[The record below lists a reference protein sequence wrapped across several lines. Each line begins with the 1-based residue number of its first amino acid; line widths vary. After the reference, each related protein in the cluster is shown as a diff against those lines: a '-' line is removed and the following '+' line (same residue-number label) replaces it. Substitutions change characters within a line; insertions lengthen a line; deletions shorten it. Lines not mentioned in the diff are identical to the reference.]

1 MLLFGKLK
9 KLHGISGKR
18 LVLLECAAL
27 IHEVGFG
34 VQLQG
39 FQPFHLRCHQAG
51 VSLRP
56 ERRGYRA
63 DRRDRRYGDFIEA
76 SDTGEKL
83 SEKQRLLVDK
93 LAAMLVLADALDE
106 SRKGKI
112 TGVRLRLEPDRLV
125 VTASGRE
132 EPILERWAFGE
143 CCAFFCGCFLAS
155 SPFWYIKASCYHD
168 IERG

>member
-27 IHEVGFG
+27 LHEVGFG
-34 VQLQG
+34 VNSKDSSRST
-39 FQPFHLRCHQAG
+39 FDAIKQAYLYG
-51 VSLRP
+51 LN
-56 ERRGYRA
+56 EEDTALIGEIA
-63 DRRDRRYGDFIEA
+63 RYGDFIEA

-83 SEKQRLLVDK
+83 PEKQRLLVDK

-143 CCAFFCGCFLAS
+143 CAPFFADVFGIQPVLVYKS
-155 SPFWYIKASCYHD
+155 ELLS
-168 IERG
+168 